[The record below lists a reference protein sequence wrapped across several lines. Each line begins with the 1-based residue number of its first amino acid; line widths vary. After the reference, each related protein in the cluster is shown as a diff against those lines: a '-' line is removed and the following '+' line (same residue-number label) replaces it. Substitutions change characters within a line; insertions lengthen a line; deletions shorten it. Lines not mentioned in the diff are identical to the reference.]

1 MVDRA
6 LGCLRGQPSRNPYVH
21 RAYARE
27 RRFPWLLPLLD
38 VRPCADPEP
47 AGGPRILAPGGRRRH
62 AAVLYHEPVLRP
74 AARQPRQLAAGDG
87 DVEQLLT
94 GLAYATDVDTVF
106 SEFDAGQGEELGYWA
121 GRYSLFDSAGNRFDL
136 VVGRDSATLT
146 VPPALVD
153 VAALPAGTDLATVT
167 VLSSTGFSQGV
178 LQLANTQC
186 QGTLRFTLPVSDASF
201 DTAEP
206 AALFEATVPQCQGT
220 IAVGGGAAR
229 PVQGKRGAWTQAG
242 VAQVAD
248 GDPAAA
254 WYGQYVLLDV
264 TDVTAVVQVPEPVFI
279 YDDPTYG
286 LTFQW
291 GASRYGRNVTYSN
304 NVLQCAD
311 QDDDTTQYVMQFVAP
326 QVGGA
331 ELNLAVSRA
340 GVVRAY
346 RGYWVASAP
355 PPSLGARRRRGRC
368 RPGCGGAPRPPS
380 ATARAASARRSTCT
394 V

>member
-1 MVDRA
+1 MRVKGDSH
-6 LGCLRGQPSRNPYVH
+6 GYFH
-21 RAYARE
+21 
-27 RRFPWLLPLLD
+27 LD
-38 VRPCADPEP
+38 VRPGADPEP
-47 AGGPRILAPGGRRRH
+47 AGGPRIRRQ
-62 AAVLYHEPVLRP
+62 AGADGMPPFYIMSQYYAQLRANRDNLP
-74 AARQPRQLAAGDG
+74 QVTATL
-87 DVEQLLT
+87 EQLLT

-121 GRYSLFDSAGNRFDL
+121 GRYSLFDEAGHRFDL

-153 VAALPAGTDLATVT
+153 VASLPAGTDLATVT

-178 LQLANTQC
+178 LSLANTQC
-186 QGTLRFTLPVSDASF
+186 QGTLRFTLPVSDASL
-201 DTAEP
+201 DTEP
-206 AALFEATVPQCQGT
+206 AALFQATAPQCTGT
-220 IAVGGGAAR
+220 IAVGGGAAQ

-242 VAQVAD
+242 VAQAPD

-326 QVGGA
+326 QVGGGA
-331 ELNLAVSRA
+331 QSGRQQGGGGA
-340 GVVRAY
+340 GVQRLLGRQRSAAEP
-346 RGYWVASAP
+346 RGA
-355 PPSLGARRRRGRC
+355 GRRGRC
-368 RPGCGGAPRPPS
+368 RPGCGGVPQPP
-380 ATARAASARRSTCT
+380 
-394 V
+394 